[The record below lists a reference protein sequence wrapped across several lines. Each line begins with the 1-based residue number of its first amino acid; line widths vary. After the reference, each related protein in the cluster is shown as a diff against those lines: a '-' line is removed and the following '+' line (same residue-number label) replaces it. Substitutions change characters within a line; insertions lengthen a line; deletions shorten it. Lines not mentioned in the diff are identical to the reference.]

1 MSRKNLVLFTI
12 SLLMLFAS
20 ACNLQLPQTS
30 PTSAPTQIVEPGS
43 TQSADK
49 LPLTEAEVPRVSV
62 EEAKAALDSG
72 AAILVDVRS
81 AAAYEASHVAG
92 AMNIQ
97 LGEIETNP
105 TSLELDKDQWIIT
118 YCT

>member
-1 MSRKNLVLFTI
+1 MARVKHNLFVILI
-12 SLLMLFAS
+12 IMLGLS
-20 ACNLQLPQTS
+20 ACSGQTTQTAP
-30 PTSAPTQIVEPGS
+30 PTPVVAPVFTQTP
-43 TQSADK
+43 AN

-62 EEAKAALDSG
+62 QEAKAAFDSG
-72 AAILVDVRS
+72 AAVIVDVRS
-81 AAAYEASHVAG
+81 AEAYEASHVAG

-105 TSLELDKDQWIIT
+105 TGLNLDKDQWIIT